1 MVKLLLIGYGRMGKM
16 IEDVVSQ
23 TEGAR
28 VIGKVDPLLPAWDEA
43 ERPDAILDFSA
54 PQGIRETVALALRYR
69 CALVIGTTGLD
80 ESARARIDEA
90 AGQVP
95 VICQSNYS
103 LGVAVLK
110 RAVRMTAQAL
120 GEGFDIEIVET
131 HHNKKKDAPSG
142 TALSL
147 AEAANLD
154 GKPLL
159 YGRQGLV
166 GARGN
171 EIGLHAVRGGSVA
184 GEHRVLFL
192 GDNETIE
199 LRHEAQSRRIFA
211 VGAVRAALFLAGR
224 KAGLY
229 TMDDVVAGAE

>member
-1 MVKLLLIGYGRMGKM
+1 MKKLLIVGYGRMGKM
-16 IEDVVSQ
+16 IEDVAQGLDGV
-23 TEGAR
+23 R
-28 VIGKVDPLLPAWDEA
+28 VIGRVDPLLPPWDEA
-43 ERPDAILDFSA
+43 ETPDAILDFSA
-54 PQGIRETVALALRYR
+54 PEGIQKSIDLACRYR
-69 CALVIGTTGLD
+69 AALVIGTTGLN
-80 ESARARIDEA
+80 EKTKELIEEA
-90 AGQVP
+90 AHKIP
-95 VICQSNYS
+95 LICQSNYS

-110 RAVRMTAQAL
+110 KAVRMTAAAL

-131 HHNKKKDAPSG
+131 HHNRKKDAPSG

-147 AEAANLD
+147 AEAANVS

-166 GARGN
+166 GERGN
-171 EIGLHAVRGGSVA
+171 EIGIHAVRGGSVA

-211 VGAVRAALFLAGR
+211 VGAVRAALFLAG
-224 KAGLY
+224 KAAGQY
-229 TMDDVVAGAE
+229 TMEDVIGG

>member
-1 MVKLLLIGYGRMGKM
+1 MTKLLLIDYGRMGKM
-16 IEDVVSQ
+16 IEDVVS
-23 TEGAR
+23 ER
-28 VIGKVDPLLPAWDEA
+28 EDCCIVGKVDPLLPAWDEKEA
-43 ERPDAILDFSA
+43 PEAILDFSA
-54 PQGIRETVALALRYR
+54 PQGVQASMALAKRVNA
-69 CALVIGTTGLD
+69 ALVIGTTGFD
-80 ESARARIDEA
+80 EMTKEA
-90 AGQVP
+90 ISETAKSIP

-103 LGVAVLK
+103 LGIAVLK
-110 RAVRMTAQAL
+110 KAVRMTAAAL
-120 GEGFDIEIVET
+120 GEGYDIEIVET

-159 YGRQGLV
+159 YGREGLV

-171 EIGLHAVRGGSVA
+171 EIGLHAVRGGSAA

-192 GDNETIE
+192 GDNETLE

-211 VGAVRAALFLAGR
+211 VGAVRAALFLAG
-224 KAGLY
+224 KKPGLY
-229 TMDDVVAGAE
+229 TMDDIIA

>member
-147 AEAANLD
+147 AEAANL
-154 GKPLL
+154 L

>member
-1 MVKLLLIGYGRMGKM
+1 MNKLLLIGYGRMGKM

-23 TEGAR
+23 TEDAR
-28 VIGKVDPLLPAWDEA
+28 IVGKIDPLLPPWDAAEA
-43 ERPDAILDFSA
+43 PDAILDFSA
-54 PQGIRETVALALRYR
+54 PQGIEQSLALALQYKA
-69 CALVIGTTGLD
+69 ALVIGTTGFD
-80 ESARARIDEA
+80 EGVRARIAETA
-90 AGQVP
+90 KEIP

-110 RAVRMTAQAL
+110 KAVRMTAAAL
-120 GEGFDIEIVET
+120 GAGFDIEIVET
-131 HHNKKKDAPSG
+131 HHNKKQDAPSG

-159 YGRQGLV
+159 YGRHGLV

-171 EIGLHAVRGGSVA
+171 EIGVHAVRGGSVA

-192 GDNETIE
+192 GDNETVE

-229 TMDDVVAGAE
+229 TMDDVVADA